1 MPTYIVDN
9 QKLDMI
15 DAEYD
20 LYKKIIASYNN
31 GEQLFIDL
39 FQSNDAG
46 IIILLKPP
54 ATRHTSMEV
63 FLFLMSLM
71 QQQHIRLMYSQME
84 CICECI
90 GDKMEEID
98 KKLVSL
104 KKDEPN
110 GNNT

>member
-15 DAEYD
+15 DAEYE
-20 LYKKIIASYNN
+20 LYKKIVASYKN
-31 GEQLFIDL
+31 GEQLFADL
-39 FQSNDAG
+39 FQSNDLG

-71 QQQHIRLMYSQME
+71 QQQHIRLMYAQME
-84 CICECI
+84 CICEHI
-90 GDKMEEID
+90 GDKMVEID
-98 KKLVSL
+98 EKLASL
-104 KKDEPN
+104 KKEDSN
-110 GNNT
+110 GENT